1 MRNPRSAGLL
11 VVGCRCR
18 RQGCSKVPEEKAK
31 EIKEWNLVPNS
42 HFSGFESQ
50 PKWWMT
56 CSPFIYEILWYTWYM
71 VKRAPS
77 IYRAGKANGCRDDN
91 TSTGGPIVSEGH
103 EDRRIV
109 G

>member
-1 MRNPRSAGLL
+1 
-11 VVGCRCR
+11 
-18 RQGCSKVPEEKAK
+18 
-31 EIKEWNLVPNS
+31 
-42 HFSGFESQ
+42 
-50 PKWWMT
+50 
-56 CSPFIYEILWYTWYM
+56 M